1 MTAFFL
7 KVFIS
12 LFTIMGPFSIV
23 PSFLTL
29 SQNFSDY
36 QKNKVALKAVIIAT
50 CILFICALL
59 GEKIFQFFGISLS
72 SFKIAGGILL
82 LLMGINMLHAKT
94 PKTKT
99 THRELKDAMGTDDI
113 SAFPLATPLMAGPG
127 AISTIIILSSQ
138 YHNKFSCILIIL
150 AVILLCASILFVFLV
165 YSRIIHKFIG
175 STGLNIMMRMMG
187 LVLSSIAIEQIIT
200 GLKASFKFL

>member
-1 MTAFFL
+1 MTAFFF

-29 SQNFSDY
+29 SHNFSDY
-36 QKNKVALKAVIIAT
+36 QKNKVALKAVVIAT
-50 CILFICALL
+50 CILFVCTLL
-59 GEKIFQFFGISLS
+59 GEKVFRLFGISLS
-72 SFKIAGGILL
+72 SFKIAGGIVL

-94 PKTKT
+94 PRTKT
-99 THRELKDAMGTDDI
+99 TQKELHDAMGVDDI

-127 AISTIIILSSQ
+127 AISTVIILSSQ
-138 YHNKFSCILIIL
+138 YYNKFSCIIVIL
-150 AVILLCASILFVFLV
+150 AVILACSSILFVFLV
-165 YSRIIHKFIG
+165 YSRVIHKFIG
-175 STGLNIMMRMMG
+175 STGLNIMMRLMG
-187 LVLSSIAIEQIIT
+187 LILSSIAVEQIVT